1 MHRSDRIVD
10 ASIVRA
16 FEHGVTRIDC
26 DEREIELLAD
36 RRLRALGH
44 PGAQLLEA
52 AKGRGMGFGHRLTM
66 VRETAGPL
74 QGTTRSEEHTS
85 ELQSLMRISY
95 AVCCLKK
102 KKTDQHP
109 IHTNILFLSMCN
121 PDSLY
126 PQSIIRLPAA

>member
-74 QGTTRSEEHTS
+74 QGTTRRRAAGARGGRFRRRSTSAKRSEERRVGKECVSTGRS
-85 ELQSLMRISY
+85 RW
-95 AVCCLKK
+95 
-102 KKTDQHP
+102 TP
-109 IHTNILFLSMCN
+109 
-121 PDSLY
+121 
-126 PQSIIRLPAA
+126 